1 MRDWTEEINRPPIF
15 GFSFP
20 YSGLGVSVTILD
32 DGIEKDHPDLIRY
45 FFAMSNIAIFHVLNS
60 DFSYLQKKRS
70 FKITF
75 AGTMTPFL
83 QLMSMIMIGTAQCE
97 PFKLFSEWFQLFI
110 EKTQKNSK

>member
-45 FFAMSNIAIFHVLNS
+45 FFAMSNIALIM
-60 DFSYLQKKRS
+60 YLIQTFPICKKRS

-75 AGTMTPFL
+75 AGTMIPFL
-83 QLMSMIMIGTAQCE
+83 QPMSMIMIGTAQCE

>member
-45 FFAMSNIAIFHVLNS
+45 LFAMSNIAIFHVLNS
-60 DFSYLQKKRS
+60 DFSYLQKKDLS
-70 FKITF
+70 KLL
-75 AGTMTPFL
+75 L
-83 QLMSMIMIGTAQCE
+83 QEL
-97 PFKLFSEWFQLFI
+97 
-110 EKTQKNSK
+110 